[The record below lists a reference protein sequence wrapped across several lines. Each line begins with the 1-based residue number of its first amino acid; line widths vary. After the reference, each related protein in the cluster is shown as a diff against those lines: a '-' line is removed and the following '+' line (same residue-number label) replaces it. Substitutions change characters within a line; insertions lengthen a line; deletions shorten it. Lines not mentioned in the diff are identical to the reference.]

1 MLSSGP
7 LLYPVYND
15 LSSGMGICSSVTFVL
30 DSMSNIERLRSN
42 PAQFDPIC
50 IYGLVELGSF
60 YCVSENKSISNKQYE
75 KQFEWPLA
83 KGFILSVFEH
93 SFYRLSHLHNKV
105 VKCLIV

>member
-30 DSMSNIERLRSN
+30 DSMSNIERLRPN

-60 YCVSENKSISNKQYE
+60 YCVSENKSTLNKQVWE
-75 KQFEWPLA
+75 AVWVTF
-83 KGFILSVFEH
+83 S
-93 SFYRLSHLHNKV
+93 
-105 VKCLIV
+105 